1 MIRAVIFDLDN
12 TLLDFMRMKEEAIEA
27 AIEAMIDAGLKIDRK
42 VAKEKIYAIYETK
55 GIEYQ
60 QVFDRFLEEVLGEI
74 DYKIHAAGITGY
86 RRAREAR
93 LVTYPHVNLALTEL
107 LKRGL
112 KLGVVSDAP
121 RLQAWLRL
129 CALNLH
135 HHFDVVVTFEDTG
148 RRKPDPA
155 PFLKALTQLNTRP
168 EETIMVGDWVE
179 RDIEGA
185 RQIGIKTVFA
195 RYGDVTGTEDS
206 GADYEIDDI
215 MDLIPIIDKENGADR
230 S

>member
-1 MIRAVIFDLDN
+1 MIKSVIFDLDN
-12 TLLDFMRMKEEAIEA
+12 TLLDFIRMKEAAIDA
-27 AIEAMIDAGLKIDRK
+27 AIEAMIDGGLKIDRTE
-42 VAKEKIYAIYETK
+42 AKKRIYNIYETK

-60 QVFDRFLEEVLGEI
+60 QVFDRFLEEILGKI
-74 DYKIHAAGITGY
+74 DHKIHAAGIVGY
-86 RRAREAR
+86 RRAREAS

-129 CALNLH
+129 CSLNLQ

-148 RRKPDPA
+148 KKKPDPA
-155 PFLKALTQLNTRP
+155 PFIKALQELGVEPND
-168 EETIMVGDWVE
+168 TIMVGDWAE

-185 RQIGIKTVFA
+185 QKIGIKTVFA
-195 RYGDVTGTEDS
+195 RYGDVLGTKHS
-206 GADYEIDDI
+206 GADFEIDDI
-215 MDLIPIIDKENGADR
+215 LDLIPIIDRQNG
-230 S
+230 

>member
-12 TLLDFMRMKEEAIEA
+12 TLLDFMRMKEAAIDA
-27 AIEAMIDAGLKIDRK
+27 AIEAMIDAGLKINPE
-42 VAKEKIYAIYETK
+42 VAKQKIFAIYETK

-60 QVFDRFLEEVLGEI
+60 QVFDRFLEEFLGRI
-74 DYKIHAAGITGY
+74 DYKIHAAGIIGY
-86 RRAREAR
+86 RRAREAK

-129 CALNLH
+129 CSLNLH
-135 HHFDVVVTFEDTG
+135 HHFDSVVTFEDTG

-155 PFLKALTQLNTRP
+155 PFLRALKELRIEP
-168 EETIMVGDWVE
+168 EETIMIGDWAE

-185 RQIGIKTVFA
+185 RKIGIKTVFA
-195 RYGDVTGTEDS
+195 RYGDVMGTRES

-215 MDLIPIIDKENGADR
+215 LD
-230 S
+230 